1 MAYPTDSININR
13 TTTIQLPSEVSAE
26 ILAGVE
32 GQSAVMQLARRI
44 EVPGRGLAIPVVTG
58 DPVAAMVAETAEK
71 PVSNSQ
77 LSTKTM
83 RPQKFAVIELFSDE
97 FRRDVPALY
106 DELIRRLPGAI
117 AKAFDQAVFA
127 GTGAV
132 TGFDRLSGVD
142 TITAG
147 ADPSVDVKAAMLAV
161 AANDGEVSGFA
172 VGNSYY
178 ANMITTVDGIGHPL
192 YQPSFDDK
200 AVGLVYGSPVVKSA
214 AVPMMFAGDW
224 SAAMYGIVD
233 GINIA
238 YSADATVNDGTNQI
252 NLWQRN
258 MFAVRV
264 EAEIGFVADTE
275 KFVQVVNA

>member
-1 MAYPTDSININR
+1 MAGIDINR
-13 TTTIQLPSEVSAE
+13 TTIELPAEVSAE

-58 DPVAAMVAETAEK
+58 DPVAAMVAETDEK

-77 LSTKTM
+77 LTTKTM

-127 GTGAV
+127 DTGAV
-132 TGFDRLSGVD
+132 TGFDRLSGVG
-142 TITAG
+142 TIKAG
-147 ADPSVDVKAAMLAV
+147 ADPSADVKAAMLAV
-161 AANDGEVSGFA
+161 AAKDGEVSGFA

-178 ANMITTVDGIGHPL
+178 ANMITAVDGIGHPL

-214 AVPMMFAGDW
+214 AVPLMFAGDW

-238 YSADATVNDGTNQI
+238 YSADATVSDGKNQV

-258 MFAVRV
+258 MFGVRV

-275 KFVQVVNA
+275 KFVRVVSA